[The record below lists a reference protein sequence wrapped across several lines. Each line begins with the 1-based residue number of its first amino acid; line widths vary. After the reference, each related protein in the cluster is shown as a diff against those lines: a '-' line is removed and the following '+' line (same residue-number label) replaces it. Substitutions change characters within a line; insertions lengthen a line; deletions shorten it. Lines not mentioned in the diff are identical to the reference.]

1 MARRRDP
8 EAEARAEG
16 RGERQERVGRTAGE
30 ERAGADIAEGEARK
44 HPRREQRHRAE
55 TRSRE
60 RMAREL
66 DDGAGHHAL
75 QASPVACDPADNTAP
90 GLPVAAEAPR
100 RLLDGALEHDRG
112 AIVEGVRERGGWMDP
127 LEPVLAEWQ
136 LAEERRRRG
145 ERAESGRAHV

>member
-1 MARRRDP
+1 MS
-8 EAEARAEG
+8 
-16 RGERQERVGRTAGE
+16 GELYDR
-30 ERAGADIAEGEARK
+30 
-44 HPRREQRHRAE
+44 
-55 TRSRE
+55 
-60 RMAREL
+60 
-66 DDGAGHHAL
+66 AGHHAL
-75 QASPVACDPADNTAP
+75 QASPVACDPADDSAP

-145 ERAESGRAHV
+145 ERVDRGAGVVDDAGLRQLGGPAAAADRVLRLIDPHQEPLARERDRRSEPVRP